1 MGQAGR
7 ASEGQRQ
14 EERRC
19 KVIYK
24 RGKKGTYYIK
34 FMWRGK
40 SVFRSA
46 RTTNPRVARQV
57 EAATRNA
64 LAQGNAGILERKP
77 APTLKEF
84 CDRRVEP
91 WAKATFEHTC
101 VNNWLWFRSG
111 LRRLRACESLA
122 KLSLDEITNEKVA
135 GFAAHEQTRSQ
146 NRGKNDGEEKRG
158 LAVSSINSSI
168 RVLRRVLTL
177 AVEWGV
183 IESAPTLA
191 LLSGERHRD
200 RVLTFEEEMR
210 YLAAAPPLLAD
221 VATVLTDTGIRPEE
235 CYRMDWA
242 DMTLVNGRNGSVLV
256 RHGKTAAA
264 RRMLPMTPR
273 VRAVLE
279 MRWESAGKPTEGW
292 VWPAPTASGH
302 IGHSSLKKLHAKA
315 VKLAKVRPFVLYSL
329 RHTFL
334 TRLGESGC
342 DAWTLARIAG
352 HSSISMSKRYV
363 HPSEDAVLAAM
374 EKLTLTGCNSG
385 SRLIL
390 SSSEAIGD
398 RILSPEPMYNYEERA
413 RSSAG

>member
-1 MGQAGR
+1 M
-7 ASEGQRQ
+7 
-14 EERRC
+14 
-19 KVIYK
+19 IYK
-24 RGKKGTYYIK
+24 RGKNGTYYIK

-57 EAATRNA
+57 EAAARNE
-64 LAQGNAGILERKP
+64 LAKGNAGILERKP

-84 CDRRVEP
+84 CERRIEP
-91 WAKATFEHTC
+91 WARATFEHAC
-101 VNNWLWFRSG
+101 PNNWLWFRAG
-111 LRRLRACESLA
+111 LRRLSAYEPLA
-122 KLSLDEITNEKVA
+122 RLKLDEITNEKVV

-146 NRGKNDGEEKRG
+146 NRGKNHSEEKRG

-168 RVLRRVLTL
+168 RVLRRALSL

-183 IESAPTLA
+183 VESGPKLS
-191 LLSGERHRD
+191 LLSGEQHRE
-200 RVLTFEEEMR
+200 RVLTFDEEMR
-210 YLAAAPPLLAD
+210 YLAAASPLLAD
-221 VATVLTDTGIRPEE
+221 VATILFDTGTRPDE
-235 CYRMDWA
+235 CYRMGWEDVTWA
-242 DMTLVNGRNGSVLV
+242 NGRNGSVLV
-256 RHGKTAAA
+256 RQGKTPAA
-264 RRMLPMTPR
+264 RRILPMTPR

-279 MRWESAGKPTEGW
+279 MRWERAGKPAEGW
-292 VWPAPTASGH
+292 VWPAPTVSGH
-302 IGHSSLKKLHAKA
+302 IDHSSLKKQHVKA

-334 TRLGESGC
+334 TRLGQSGC

-352 HSSISMSKRYV
+352 HSSIGMSKRYV

-385 SRLIL
+385 SRPIL
-390 SSSEAIGD
+390 SGFEESGN
-398 RILSPEPMYNYEERA
+398 RILTPEPVYNYDERA